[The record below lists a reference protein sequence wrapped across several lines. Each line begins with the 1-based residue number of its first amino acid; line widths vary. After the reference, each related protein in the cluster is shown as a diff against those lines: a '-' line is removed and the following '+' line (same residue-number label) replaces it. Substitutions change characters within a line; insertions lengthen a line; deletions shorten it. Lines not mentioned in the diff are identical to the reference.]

1 MSGSRVQQDRST
13 RIQDAPESTIGR
25 KPGGAA
31 AGGARPHDL
40 PQSIIS
46 RSRLRREE
54 GEETEL
60 GSEIRDRDDAGSVYV
75 GSTRK
80 VPRGSDVE

>member
-1 MSGSRVQQDRST
+1 MKE
-13 RIQDAPESTIGR
+13 APESTIGR
-25 KPGGAA
+25 KPGTAA
-31 AGGARPHDL
+31 AGPARPHDDRAAA
-40 PQSIIS
+40 QSIIS
-46 RSRLRREE
+46 SSRLRREE

-60 GSEIRDRDDAGSVYV
+60 GGDIRERDGDASSVYA